1 MVFENIKMALSK
13 IDIANGVST
22 MGVLLSVLDIKG
34 ILTVLALATGVV
46 MNLVNVY
53 YKIKNKK

>member
-1 MVFENIKMALSK
+1 MALSK

-22 MGVLLSVLDIKG
+22 IGVLLSVLDIKG